1 MKSEISNKISLVQ
14 NSFPSAWTKDDVIRL
29 LSELNEELESK
40 VEPEKESVKGITK
53 DDIRTLASNIA
64 SSIEDMGLD
73 VIDDYE
79 LYLSGREVEL
89 ESIEIN
95 TRSLKGNI
103 ESEIEEFIDN
113 LTIEQEADE
122 DQDENN

>member
-1 MKSEISNKISLVQ
+1 MKTEISNKISLVQ

-40 VEPEKESVKGITK
+40 VEPKREPVKGITK
-53 DDIRTLASNIA
+53 DDIRTLAINIA

-95 TRSLKGNI
+95 TLTLKGNI

-113 LTIEQEADE
+113 LTIEQEANE
-122 DQDENN
+122 DQYENN

>member
-40 VEPEKESVKGITK
+40 VEPEQNPVKGISEL
-53 DDIRTLASNIA
+53 DIRELASNIA
-64 SSIEDMGLD
+64 TSIENMGLD
-73 VIDDYE
+73 IIDDYE

-95 TRSLKGNI
+95 TRSLKDEI
-103 ESEIEEFIDN
+103 ESEIKDFIDN
-113 LTIEQEADE
+113 LTEEVEEE